1 MTSELE
7 RIKILEGKVS
17 QVVEY
22 INKLLS
28 ENARL
33 KQQLKELKAEKKGF
47 DDQAKKMEKLD
58 EELKQFTGERKLL
71 KEKIEAIIGQID
83 QVGI

>member
-33 KQQLKELKAEKKGF
+33 KQQLKDLKTEKKDF
-47 DDQAKKMEKLD
+47 DDQTKKLEKLD

>member
-1 MTSELE
+1 LTSELE

-28 ENARL
+28 ENAKL
-33 KQQLKELKAEKKGF
+33 KQQLKDLKSEKKDF
-47 DDQAKKMEKLD
+47 DDQTKRLEKLD

>member
-28 ENARL
+28 ENAKL
-33 KQQLKELKAEKKGF
+33 KQQVKELKAEKKDF
-47 DDQAKKMEKLD
+47 DDQTKKLDKLD

-71 KEKIEAIIGQID
+71 KEKIETIIGQID

>member
-1 MTSELE
+1 LTSELE

-28 ENARL
+28 ENAKL
-33 KQQLKELKAEKKGF
+33 KQQIKELKAEKKDF
-47 DDQAKKMEKLD
+47 DDQTKKLEKLD
-58 EELKQFTGERKLL
+58 GELKQFTGERKLL
-71 KEKIEAIIGQID
+71 KEKIETIIGQID

>member
-1 MTSELE
+1 LTSELE

-28 ENARL
+28 ENAKL
-33 KQQLKELKAEKKGF
+33 KQQIKQLKAEKKDF
-47 DDQAKKMEKLD
+47 DDQTKKLEKLD
-58 EELKQFTGERKLL
+58 GELKQFTGERKLL
-71 KEKIEAIIGQID
+71 KEKIETIIGQID

>member
-28 ENARL
+28 ENAKL
-33 KQQLKELKAEKKGF
+33 KQQIKQLKAENKDF
-47 DDQAKKMEKLD
+47 DDQTKRLEKLD
-58 EELKQFTGERKLL
+58 GELKQFTGDRKLL
-71 KEKIEAIIGQID
+71 KEKIETIIGQID

>member
-17 QVVEY
+17 HVVEY

-33 KQQLKELKAEKKGF
+33 KQQLKELKAEKKEF
-47 DDQAKKMEKLD
+47 DDQAKKVDELN